1 METLRPPEAS
11 AHVRTQDS
19 ARGDAT
25 PAASPAGR
33 PAPTTFAAVLAR
45 AGSRPVVLSEGG
57 GGERNA
63 GAPLPTDSAGRA
75 GEGKDLAEDPSPDGA
90 RTGGKRR
97 SLGALE
103 DCDERAW
110 AERVTP
116 GAWALLSAPP
126 VGSVAPKTEARVH
139 PGDVAA
145 LAERF
150 VTRLRVGH
158 SSKGEVVDLCV
169 GRPGDAQI
177 EVRLIRAGHGVEAV
191 LRTAPGQSG
200 DSARLAER
208 VAAALEGAGVSVEPL
223 RAEPR
228 AL

>member
-1 METLRPPEAS
+1 LRP
-11 AHVRTQDS
+11 
-19 ARGDAT
+19 
-25 PAASPAGR
+25 
-33 PAPTTFAAVLAR
+33 
-45 AGSRPVVLSEGG
+45 
-57 GGERNA
+57 
-63 GAPLPTDSAGRA
+63 
-75 GEGKDLAEDPSPDGA
+75 
-90 RTGGKRR
+90 KRR
-97 SLGALE
+97 LAF
-103 DCDERAW
+103 
-110 AERVTP
+110 T
-116 GAWALLSAPP
+116 
-126 VGSVAPKTEARVH
+126 